1 MDAAPL
7 PLKDTDVRTAPRATP
22 AAWYAL
28 AVLGITTFFAMLDRQ
43 IMLLLAEPI
52 RIDLELT
59 DFQLGLLQGLGVALF
74 AAIASFPLGWLADR
88 YDRRVVLAG
97 CVAFWS
103 AAVVACGLAPSFPF
117 LLVSGAM
124 VGAGESGLA
133 PVMYAIIPLLFFG
146 RQRQLANSLAAL
158 ATVGGGAL
166 AFLAAGQLI
175 TLVDELRP
183 SLPGALSGL
192 PSWRLAFFAAALPA
206 PLMILLILSIRLP
219 ATRPAPMDAEA
230 DPVAAPVAEA
240 VPARVYFRRHAATYA
255 RFYVG
260 CAAGG
265 FAFAALSVW
274 VAVIA
279 ARLFGQ
285 TPGQIGAALGLAQ
298 VGSMGLGFAI
308 SVLATQRWQ
317 ASVGG
322 RLPVRLMWI
331 GLLLAAVTCL
341 SLLWV
346 RGPTQLF
353 VSYGLIGVALSL
365 ATMVF
370 PTSLQSISP
379 QHLRGRATSLQFII
393 SLSFAALAPPLVG
406 LVSDRLAPM
415 ANAPLVAVVAVA
427 TPALLLGAILLWW
440 CERSGLAAA
449 LADAER
455 IDSTAGG

>member
-1 MDAAPL
+1 MNAPSGAIGAV
-7 PLKDTDVRTAPRATP
+7 PAEAVPKATP

-28 AVLGITTFFAMLDRQ
+28 AVLGCTTFFAMLDRQ

-52 RIDLELT
+52 RIDLQLS
-59 DFQLGLLQGLGVALF
+59 DFQLGLLQGAGVALF

-103 AAVVACGLAPSFPF
+103 AAVVACGLAPTFPV
-117 LLVSGAM
+117 LLASGAM

-166 AFLAAGQLI
+166 AFLVAGELI
-175 TLVDELRP
+175 LLVDELRP
-183 SLPGALSGL
+183 RLPAALAAL
-192 PSWRLAFFAAALPA
+192 PAWRLAFFAAALPA

-219 ATRPAPMDAEA
+219 ATRQAVAAEQAGPAEA
-230 DPVAAPVAEA
+230 GAGL
-240 VPARVYFRRHAATYA
+240 VPARTYFRRHAGTYA
-255 RFYVG
+255 RFYTG
-260 CAAGG
+260 SAAGG

-285 TPGQIGAALGLAQ
+285 SPARIGAALGLAQ
-298 VGSMGLGFAI
+298 VTSMGLGFAI
-308 SVLATQRWQ
+308 SVLAAQRWQ

-331 GLLLAAVTCL
+331 GSLLAAVTCL

-346 RGPTQLF
+346 KGPTQLF
-353 VSYGLIGVALSL
+353 VSYGLIGVSL
-365 ATMVF
+365 TLAAMVF
-370 PTSLQSISP
+370 PTALQSISP
-379 QHLRGRATSLQFII
+379 QHLRGRATSLQFIV
-393 SLSFAALAPPLVG
+393 SLSFGAAAPPLVG
-406 LVSDRLAPM
+406 LVSDGLAPM
-415 ANAPLVAVVAVA
+415 ANAPLVAVVLVA
-427 TPALLLGAILLWW
+427 TPALVLGALLLWW

-449 LADAER
+449 IADADS
-455 IDSTAGG
+455 IDRLPAG